1 MKSKINIREHSL
13 IIGNSLIDWFNYNCK
28 QSWMFESEIF
38 ILNLSLNKRKKL
50 FIPIDS
56 FWNDRVLSLMI
67 FWIHQRLLHFCE
79 SVILICS
86 HWVEVDVW
94 VGIVLL
100 IRIEKSILVGISID
114 VVRYSNCQNACS
126 FIVLYLSWIHLK

>member
-13 IIGNSLIDWFNYNCK
+13 IIGNSLIDWFNYNSK

>member
-13 IIGNSLIDWFNYNCK
+13 IIGNSLVDWFNYNGK

-56 FWNDRVLSLMI
+56 FRNDRVLSLMI